1 MRILTAELR
10 KTFTLRF
17 FLILLIAVAAN
28 FLLFRHNLSGNYFF
42 YDQEDY
48 MSLQKA
54 VIAMGDDGYAWLD
67 EQVKMLD
74 ACREWESYDS
84 MVQSGRPAPEITE
97 EMLACQEVYETG
109 EYLRYTENLYSERS
123 LFREVL
129 QLVQQAEDHKLTLQA
144 AIDDAKT
151 KTSFSIFAK
160 PGTFA
165 YRSQIATIER
175 LEGLLYIQP
184 KYDISDG
191 VLNSQVSAV
200 TDLLGLMLILFLCT
214 ELVVT
219 EQKNGMLP
227 ILRATKRGRLPL
239 IASKA
244 LATFV
249 LAFFVVAAL
258 WGMNAVYCGIAF
270 GFGDLTRPV
279 QSLAGFT
286 TSTLEI
292 SVGSYM
298 VLFLLAKW
306 LLYAAVGILCL
317 AFGLVF
323 QGAMPTWL
331 ALGGFLSVE
340 YILVKTIPAISA
352 WNILKYVNISN
363 LIFDLDWLSQYR
375 NLDFFGYPVD
385 VLTVSCVLLAILLV
399 GSIGILCWLFCRRQ
413 VSIALP
419 KLKLGWPKWLPRP
432 GKSTELF
439 GHEMWKLLIEC
450 GAMLVLI
457 LILVLNLQEPRYV
470 YYSTDDLYY
479 KNYMEILQGPVTEKT
494 DAFLVGEE
502 ERFAQIQEELKELS
516 KLAAEGK
523 ITSFELEQ
531 LQRPL
536 KAQLEARDVLRNQVY
551 PKVERAK
558 QMAAEGKEAW
568 LVYEPGYEYLLG
580 LDEYHDKTG
589 AAAMLIAG
597 IILCFANFYPLETT
611 SGMLPLLNV
620 YNRGRGNTARCKLTI
635 TALLTVLMFLITQ
648 LPDYWHL
655 IRNYGF
661 PVLNAPLCSMEAF
674 TGWSD
679 GVSILGGIL
688 IFEGLRL
695 MTALSV
701 MAIVVTV
708 CLWTK
713 NQIVT
718 MSVSAGLILLPLL
731 LHLLDITFLNKV
743 SFYLPL
749 NGTGLLAYQ
758 ESAAKA
764 LLYYGIVLILGAV
777 SLFLIFRYVGHG
789 YRHKPL
795 RTGK

>member
-17 FLILLIAVAAN
+17 FLILLIAVGAN
-28 FLLFRHNLSGNYFF
+28 FLLFRHNLSGNY
-42 YDQEDY
+42 YNYGQEAY
-48 MSLQKA
+48 VALQKE
-54 VIAMGDDGYAWLD
+54 VIAKGDDGVAYL
-67 EQVKMLD
+67 EERIELLN
-74 ACREWESYDS
+74 ACRAWDDYAF
-84 MVQSGRPAPEITE
+84 MVQNGMRAPEITE
-97 EMLACQEVYETG
+97 EMLKYQAVYEKG
-109 EYLRYTENLYSERS
+109 GYLRYSEDAHS
-123 LFREVL
+123 ELSMFRAVL
-129 QLVQQAEDHKLTLQA
+129 QMAEQARDHKLTLQT

-151 KTSFSIFAK
+151 KTSFAIFAK

-165 YRSQIATIER
+165 YRSQLATIQR

-184 KYDISDG
+184 KFDISDG

-227 ILRATKRGRLPL
+227 ILRATKKGRLPI

-244 LATFV
+244 LAAFV

-258 WGMNAVYCGIAF
+258 WGMNAVYCGVAF
-270 GFGDLTRPV
+270 GFGDLSRPV
-279 QSLAGFT
+279 QSLNGFT
-286 TSTLEI
+286 TSTLEL
-292 SVGSYM
+292 SVVSYM
-298 VLFLLAKW
+298 LLFFLAKW
-306 LLYAAVGILCL
+306 LLYATVGILCL
-317 AFGLVF
+317 TIGLVF

-331 ALGGFLSVE
+331 TIGGFLSVE

-363 LIFDLDWLSQYR
+363 LIFDLDWMSQYR

-385 VLTVSCVLLAILLV
+385 VLTVSCILLV
-399 GSIGILCWLFCRRQ
+399 LAVVGSITVLCWLFCRRQ

-419 KLKLGWPKWLPRP
+419 KLKIGWPKWLPRP
-432 GKSTELF
+432 GKSTALF
-439 GHEMWKLLIEC
+439 GHEMWKLMVEC
-450 GAMLVLI
+450 GALLVLI
-457 LILVLNLQEPRYV
+457 LLLVLNLQEPRYI
-470 YYSTDDLYY
+470 YYSTEELYY
-479 KNYMEILQGPVTEKT
+479 KNYMETIQGPVTEKT
-494 DAFLVGEE
+494 DQFLASEE
-502 ERFAQIQEELKELS
+502 ERLAKIQEELKQLS
-516 KLAAEGK
+516 KLAAGGE
-523 ITSFELEQ
+523 ISSFELEQ

-536 KAQLEARDVLRNQVY
+536 RAQLDARKVLREQVY

-558 QMAAEGKEAW
+558 QMAVEGKTSW

-580 LDEYHDKTG
+580 LDTYHDKTG
-589 AAAMLIAG
+589 ASAMLIAG

-620 YNRGRGNTARCKLTI
+620 YKRGRGNTARCKLTI
-635 TALLTVLMFLITQ
+635 AALLTVFMFIIAQ
-648 LPDYWHL
+648 MPDYWYV

-661 PVLNAPLCSMEAF
+661 PMLNAPMCSLDAF

-679 GVSILGGIL
+679 GISILGGIL

-695 MTALSV
+695 MTALSI
-701 MAIVVTV
+701 MAIVMAV

-718 MSVSAGLILLPLL
+718 MSVAASVILLPLL

-749 NGTGLLAYQ
+749 NGTGLIAYQ
-758 ESAAKA
+758 ESAGKA
-764 LLYYGIVLILGAV
+764 ILYYSIVLVLGTI
-777 SLFLIFRYVGHG
+777 SIFFIFCYVG
-789 YRHKPL
+789 YRYGFK
-795 RTGK
+795 RKYDDN